1 MKVLQIVGYKNSGKT
16 TLVEKLIKEAS
27 NQGYKVGAVKHHG
40 HGGYPDIQDSTNDSN
55 KHRQAGAVV
64 SCVEGNGLLQIQ
76 AVRNKWTL
84 NEILQFYSFFPLDF
98 IVVEGFKMEMY
109 PKVVMIRTIDDLP
122 LLSQLENIIAVISWE
137 PLKASIKASYPIF
150 LIDNERQ
157 YVQWLMNYVR
167 DVL

>member
-55 KHRQAGAVV
+55 KHLQAGAVV

-98 IVVEGFKMEMY
+98 IVVEGFKMELY
-109 PKVVMIRTIDDLP
+109 PKVVMIRKIDDLP